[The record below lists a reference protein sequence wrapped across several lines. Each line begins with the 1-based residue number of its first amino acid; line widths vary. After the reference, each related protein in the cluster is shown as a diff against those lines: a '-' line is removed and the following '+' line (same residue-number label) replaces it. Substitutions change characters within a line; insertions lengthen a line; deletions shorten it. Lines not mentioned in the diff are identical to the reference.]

1 MLLPDP
7 TTLLFKRCLTVE
19 DVERLVPYVHQYGYG
34 NLAVIDLLLIRLFA
48 ACNTEAE
55 RRRVARVSNSME
67 RNVSR
72 Q

>member
-7 TTLLFKRCLTVE
+7 TALLFKRSLTVE
-19 DVERLVPYVHQYGYG
+19 DVEKLVPYVHRYGYG
-34 NLAVIDLLLIRLFA
+34 NLTVIDLLVVRLFA

-55 RRRVARVSNSME
+55 RRRVARVSNSLE

-72 Q
+72 R